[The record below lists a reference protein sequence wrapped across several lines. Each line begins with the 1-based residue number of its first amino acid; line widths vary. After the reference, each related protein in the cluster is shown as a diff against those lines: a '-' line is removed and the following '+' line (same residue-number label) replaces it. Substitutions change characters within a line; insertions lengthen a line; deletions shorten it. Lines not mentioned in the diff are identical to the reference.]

1 MRIHQF
7 SRTLIQ
13 LEEFILFVHA
23 LQFFSMEIA
32 FSWTVRSMVQQLAWL
47 KHEKRFGVSF
57 FRCAFVCWY
66 NIRSLNFI
74 VQFGEAYV
82 GRVRRVGIH
91 IQYIFIFW
99 IYSQRI
105 YSHIMPAFPKRKTE
119 TFFSERKKKRT
130 PTKPYQHFRWHFFH
144 FFSLFSL
151 IFRLLD
157 CESVFFY
164 HKYIILERL
173 RSDGHSFEIPAWAF
187 FQIKY
192 ILVDISKNAT
202 TIKRP

>member
-1 MRIHQF
+1 
-7 SRTLIQ
+7 
-13 LEEFILFVHA
+13 
-23 LQFFSMEIA
+23 MEIA

-91 IQYIFIFW
+91 IQY
-99 IYSQRI
+99 
-105 YSHIMPAFPKRKTE
+105 
-119 TFFSERKKKRT
+119 
-130 PTKPYQHFRWHFFH
+130 FFH
-144 FFSLFSL
+144 FLNIFATHIFTHYACVPQTQNWNFFFWEEKKTYPNQAVSTFSLAFLPFFSL
-151 IFRLLD
+151 SFPFFIFRLLD
-157 CESVFFY
+157 CESLFFY